1 MGECFNVLL
10 LPLDYGLCDCKCL
23 RFEFD
28 LIMQIQQHGLE
39 HSLRLDDGYVFD
51 GGTVRV
57 ALNVDTIPVIAFVLV
72 LGIGLI
78 ACESL

>member
-1 MGECFNVLL
+1 
-10 LPLDYGLCDCKCL
+10 
-23 RFEFD
+23 
-28 LIMQIQQHGLE
+28 MQIQQHGLE
-39 HSLRLDDGYVFD
+39 HSLRLDDGYIFD

-78 ACESL
+78 ACESLWILAVGVGVGVGGILRDGG